1 MRRVRIAPVPVA
13 RQAVGL
19 AAVATTVPPGGQRP
33 KTDGQKVHRSKRP
46 ALGAVWHVVEQ
57 ERPRVAV
64 WLAHHGPGAM
74 QSKQRHPSAD
84 PTQCEERP
92 LVRFPTKQ
100 PMLNVA
106 QPTMR
111 VLQKM
116 MR

>member
-1 MRRVRIAPVPVA
+1 MRRVRIAPVLVV

-46 ALGAVWHVVEQ
+46 VLGAVWRVVGQ

-64 WLAHHGPGAM
+64 SLVHHALGAM

-84 PTQCEERP
+84 PMQCEEQP

-100 PMLNVA
+100 PMPNDA

-111 VLQKM
+111 VLRKM